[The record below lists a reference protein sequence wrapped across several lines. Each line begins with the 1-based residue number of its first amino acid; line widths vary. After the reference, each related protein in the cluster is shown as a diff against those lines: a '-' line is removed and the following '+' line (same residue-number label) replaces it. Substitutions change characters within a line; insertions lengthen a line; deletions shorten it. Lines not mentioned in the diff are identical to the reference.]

1 MGGPS
6 VPSYVA
12 GVSLALAVPTGLD
25 SHSLAHLPLR
35 PQPLTAQHSH
45 GPVSV
50 SETQGHHKKE
60 PRIRVSATHVC
71 PLPVEPRLTVCVCR
85 CVCVSVVVSVCVCL
99 SGCVCGCECGC
110 VCVVGERQLLEP
122 TVGEANQ
129 PHPGV
134 ISPLKSTPVF
144 STISSSV
151 FACLVK
157 IE

>member
-1 MGGPS
+1 M
-6 VPSYVA
+6 A
-12 GVSLALAVPTGLD
+12 SLSLD
-25 SHSLAHLPLR
+25 VEIQQQTENLSF
-35 PQPLTAQHSH
+35 
-45 GPVSV
+45 
-50 SETQGHHKKE
+50 
-60 PRIRVSATHVC
+60 RVC
-71 PLPVEPRLTVCVCR
+71 E
-85 CVCVSVVVSVCVCL
+85 CVCV
-99 SGCVCGCECGC
+99 GVCGCECGC